1 MPESVVPTINWQI
14 ESQDR
19 GRFIVEPLEAGY
31 GLTLG
36 NAMRR
41 VLLGCLPGAA
51 VTAVKIDGVQHEF
64 STIPHMKEDTMEF
77 LQNIKGIRLR
87 YLANRSDVLTLDVV
101 GEKEVT
107 AGDIK
112 PSSVFEIVN
121 PEHHLATLEGPD
133 ASLHAELT
141 VEIGRG
147 YVLVS
152 SSEGRP
158 IGVLPIDAVFT
169 PLKRVNYRVER
180 ARVGDRSDYDRL
192 ILDVWTDGTISP
204 EDAVAESARLLIR
217 QFSVFTNIGG
227 KASQQI
233 EEAISEPLGIPE
245 KQDISLE
252 QLGLSSRTFNA
263 LRRGGIATT
272 SQLLEKSK
280 EELLGLKNFG
290 EKSWAEVQQRLM
302 ELGLIERPPAEE
314 VPPAEEAPKAAEG
327 AEATETVDMEEVKR
341 KLQER
346 FQVREER

>member
-1 MPESVVPTINWQI
+1 MPESVVPTINCQI

-19 GRFIVEPLEAGY
+19 GRFIIEPLEAGY

-51 VTAVKIDGVQHEF
+51 ITAVKIDGVQHEF

-101 GEKEVT
+101 GEREVT
-107 AGDIK
+107 AADIK

-121 PEHHLATLEGPD
+121 PEHHLATLEGPE
-133 ASLHAELT
+133 ASLHAELN

-147 YVLVS
+147 YVMVS

-158 IGVLPIDAVFT
+158 IGLLPIDAVFT
-169 PLKRVNYRVER
+169 PIRRVNYRVEK
-180 ARVGDRSDYDRL
+180 ARVGDRSDFDRL

-204 EDAVAESARLLIR
+204 ENAVAESARLLIK
-217 QFSVFTNIGG
+217 QFSTFTNIG
-227 KASQQI
+227 KALQPV
-233 EEAISEPLGIPE
+233 EEVVTAPSGAPE
-245 KQDISLE
+245 RQDIALE

-302 ELGLIERPPAEE
+302 DLGLIERPPADEGPPPEE
-314 VPPAEEAPKAAEG
+314 PVAAAEEQEV
-327 AEATETVDMEEVKR
+327 TEKVDMEEVKR
-341 KLQER
+341 KLGER